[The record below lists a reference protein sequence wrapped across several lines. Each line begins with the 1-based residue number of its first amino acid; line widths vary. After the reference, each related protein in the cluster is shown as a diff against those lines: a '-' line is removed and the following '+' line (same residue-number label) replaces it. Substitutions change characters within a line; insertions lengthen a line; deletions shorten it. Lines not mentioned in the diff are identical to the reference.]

1 MATEHDV
8 RGSKE
13 DFELAGVNKTQYVRT
28 ANFFIKFNLYRRLQ
42 IVTAVRKN
50 GTPVWY
56 LMAKDEGHG
65 FVKKKNANFQF
76 YATVLFMQE
85 YLLK

>member
-1 MATEHDV
+1 MVA
-8 RGSKE
+8 
-13 DFELAGVNKTQYVRT
+13 
-28 ANFFIKFNLYRRLQ
+28 
-42 IVTAVRKN
+42 AVRKN

-65 FVKKKNANFQF
+65 FAKKKNQDFLF
-76 YATVLFMQE
+76 YAAIEFMQL